1 MEGWERS
8 YSNYNTKCSKDLCG
22 SRFVPRFTVVI
33 EAEMPSEA
41 SMMGAEAQNH
51 AITFMSPPILRKEL
65 EKVIYSQGDSFLL
78 AKNFCDKH
86 SELFWNLVLY
96 FNLIN
101 APAFFLDPNIHEDEV
116 KE

>member
-41 SMMGAEAQNH
+41 SMMGAEAINH

-65 EKVIYSQGDSFLL
+65 EKVIYS
-78 AKNFCDKH
+78 
-86 SELFWNLVLY
+86 
-96 FNLIN
+96 
-101 APAFFLDPNIHEDEV
+101 
-116 KE
+116 